1 MQSSTTYDGTFTRRD
16 TLYNHENCRHFQT
29 EIILF
34 GDQHFLI
41 RMKFS
46 VFASGEHCLR
56 LKHSTAFVSKTLRSF
71 RTHCCIRYEHITAF
85 LLNRLLRSIV
95 FKMNAV
101 RSPVNAGERPK
112 M

>member
-85 LLNRLLRSIV
+85 L
-95 FKMNAV
+95 
-101 RSPVNAGERPK
+101 
-112 M
+112 